1 VEAKGMRGRTFLTL
15 AAILCMLPQA
25 DPSRTLQRKQNPAQA
40 SIRLSKHPAPVVTV
54 PFEYYKQHIYVP
66 ISLQGKPGFVFMLD
80 SGANRDI
87 LNLRTSKQLG
97 MQPSNMKS
105 EGKVGFGYD
114 LIYVAPAEQM
124 DADLGGLRAASTMS
138 VMDLNRFEMHFS
150 HPTDGMLGYPFFQR
164 YVVKLDF
171 QKKALTLFAPED
183 FRYRGLGMKIALAHA
198 PDRVVLPVTIGSD
211 GHQQHSRD
219 VIVDTGSNV
228 GLLLYENFL
237 SSLGLQNN
245 LAYAQPGQAFG
256 LNGYYPV
263 KRGIVYSLLIGQA
276 ETRNLP
282 VDYLEKDDQNSAAT
296 RPGAIGNGILQCFQ
310 VVIFDLPHHR
320 MIFEMKPQPLQ
331 SGLVRTSSVP

>member
-1 VEAKGMRGRTFLTL
+1 MTRRIFLTL
-15 AAILCMLPQA
+15 AAMLCVLPQA
-25 DPSRTLQRKQNPAQA
+25 DPSRTLQRKQNPAHT
-40 SIRLSKHPAPVVTV
+40 SIRFSKRPFPAVTV
-54 PFEYYKQHIYVP
+54 PFEYFKQHIYVP

-87 LNLRTSKQLG
+87 LNLRTSRQLG
-97 MQPSNMKS
+97 VQPGNMKP
-105 EGKVGFGYD
+105 EQKVGFGYD

-124 DADLGGLRAASTMS
+124 DAELGGLRAASTMS

-150 HPTDGMLGYPFFQR
+150 HRTDGMLGYPFFQH

-171 QKKALTLFAPED
+171 QKKSLTLFSPED
-183 FRYRGLGMKIALAHA
+183 YRYRGSGMKITLAPA
-198 PDRVVLPVTIGSD
+198 QDRVVLPVTIGSD
-211 GHQQHSRD
+211 GHQQYPRD

-237 SSLGLQNN
+237 RSLGLQNN
-245 LAYAQPGQAFG
+245 LTYAQPGQAFG

-282 VDYLEKDDQNSAAT
+282 VDYLEKDDLNSGAR
-296 RPGAIGNGILQCFQ
+296 RPGAIGNAILQCFQ

-320 MIFEMKPQPLQ
+320 MIFEMKPQPWQ
-331 SGLVRTSSVP
+331 SGVVRTSSEP